1 MKLLYTHKFLFIMY
15 LKIELQFLFNIFVP
29 KHGIFRFTVLLHLT
43 IQVIGTYFCMC
54 MCLNFH

>member
-1 MKLLYTHKFLFIMY
+1 MY